1 MQGTRA
7 IIKTEIAA
15 VPLFFRG
22 KVRDVYDLG
31 DKLLIVATDRIS
43 AFDFVL
49 PTPIPEKGKILTRIS
64 VFWFKLLED
73 ISENHLISS
82 DVKDFSDEL
91 ASYSDILTDRSVLV
105 RKAKRINVECVVRGY
120 LAGSGWREYKQTGT
134 ICGIQLPA
142 GLQESSKLPEVIF
155 TPATKAQT
163 GDHDINITEEQFI
176 NNVGFETAQEL
187 KTRSIA
193 LYKKASE
200 YAEKRGII
208 IADTKFEFGMIDNDI
223 ILIDEIFTPDSS
235 RFWNKENYKPGKTQ
249 DNFDKQFIRDYLESI
264 KWNKQP
270 PVPELPPDIVKKTVE
285 LYEQAYNKLCK

>member
-1 MQGTRA
+1 MQGTGA
-7 IIKTEIAA
+7 VTKTEITT

-31 DKLLIVATDRIS
+31 EKLLIVATDRIS

-49 PTPIPEKGKILTRIS
+49 PTPIPEKGKILTQIS
-64 VFWFKLLED
+64 VFWFNLLKD

-82 DVKDFSDEL
+82 DVKDFPGEL
-91 ASYSDILTDRSVLV
+91 ASYSDILKDRSILV
-105 RKAKRINVECVVRGY
+105 KKAKRINVECVVRGY
-120 LAGSGWREYKQTGT
+120 LAGSGWKEYKESETV
-134 ICGIQLPA
+134 CGIQLPA
-142 GLQESSKLPEVIF
+142 GLQESSELPDVIF

-176 NNVGFETAQEL
+176 NNVGFEIAQEL
-187 KTRSIA
+187 KKRSIA

-200 YAEKRGII
+200 YALRKGII
-208 IADTKFEFGMIDNDI
+208 IADTKFEFGIIGDDI

-270 PVPELPPDIVKKTVE
+270 PVPELPPDIVQKTVQ
-285 LYEQAYNKLCK
+285 LYKQAYNKLCE